1 MTVKTLTPFG
11 LEPVRAKPD
20 TISLSA
26 VAAISESFNEPEWLR
41 QTRGA
46 AWETF
51 EATPWPD
58 YTEETWR
65 RTRLTGFKLGHYHL
79 VTSPVARVAT
89 RDELGRRLSGEL
101 KKIDSAGA
109 LVFKDGSLLYAELDE
124 TLAAK
129 GVILTD
135 LRTALVTHEEL
146 MRAYLGA
153 QVLASDNKLASLH
166 YALWQNG
173 TFLYVP
179 RNVSVEKPFQVL
191 IQFSG
196 GGKAAFHHSLIIGDE
211 NSELTIV
218 EDYSGARGG
227 MVDTAIELYPLAAS
241 RLHYL
246 HLQNLD
252 TSTWNFSNMRSGAQ
266 RDALYRHLQASWGS
280 RLSKVW
286 IDLNMEEPGCHG
298 ELLGLYFPQG
308 RQHID
313 HHTNQIHKR
322 PRGTSDLLF
331 KGALDEASRSVYQGV
346 IHVLPGAQKTN
357 AYQKNDNLIL
367 DERARADSI
376 PGLEIEADDVRCTH
390 GATSSKV
397 QDEYVFYLMARGLT
411 RRTAK
416 RMIVQGFFEEVLNR
430 VPVPGVRAKLEAE
443 IARRVGLE

>member
-1 MTVKTLTPFG
+1 MTLTTS
-11 LEPVRAKPD
+11 LAPD
-20 TISLSA
+20 SLSLA
-26 VAAISESFNEPEWLR
+26 SVQSISESFHEPEWLR
-41 QTRGA
+41 QARLA
-46 AWETF
+46 AWQTF
-51 EATPWPD
+51 EAAPWPN
-58 YTEETWR
+58 YSEETWR
-65 RTRLTGFKLGHYHL
+65 RTRLTGFKVENYRLSTAAL
-79 VTSPVARVAT
+79 PQVVS
-89 RDELGRRLSGEL
+89 RDELGRRMAGEL

-109 LVFKDGSLLYAELDE
+109 LVFRDSSLVYADLDE
-124 TLAAK
+124 GLAAK

-135 LRTALVTHEEL
+135 LRTALAEHEEL
-146 MRAYLGA
+146 VRAYLGA
-153 QVLASDNKLASLH
+153 QVLASDNKFAALH

-179 RNVSVEKPFQVL
+179 RNISVEKPFQVL
-191 IQFSG
+191 LQFSAG
-196 GGKAAFHHSLIIGDE
+196 GTAAFHHSLIIGDE
-211 NSELTIV
+211 NSELTIA
-218 EDYSGARGG
+218 EDYNGARGG
-227 MVDTAIELYPLAAS
+227 MVDTAVELYPLASS

-252 TSTWNFSNMRSGAQ
+252 TSTWNFSTMRSSAQ

-286 IDLNMEEPGCHG
+286 IDLNMEEPGSHG

-313 HHTNQIHKR
+313 HHTNQVHKR
-322 PRGTSDLLF
+322 PHGTSDLLF
-331 KGALDEASRSVYQGV
+331 KGALDEGSRSVYQGI

-390 GATSSKV
+390 GATSAKV

-411 RRTAK
+411 RKTAK

-430 VPVPGVRAKLEAE
+430 VPVPGVRAKLETE